1 VPVRRSRPQR
11 PKSIKEAFGPASQ
24 AEMYLHRALQEFH
37 HSANPPDLWG
47 PVDALHRNSIF
58 ETPQAIM
65 NARNRRLHFLRSS
78 VLFVALAA
86 EAFANELLDE
96 LLSRADFEALD
107 KLLTP
112 DKLLIGTRLAAAG
125 ESPLKRGAQPLQ
137 DVALLFR
144 TRNRLVHARPQG
156 GIAAWDRDV
165 EESDEQAIGPKAA
178 LTAILRVAE
187 TVALCTKLQKHPSLH
202 GGLAKMILYH
212 RGLLER
218 HQDLAGPKILD
229 VPSQDAAG
237 VPSLRDQM
245 MEAVAAAARE
255 RAASSGTGEDASASE
270 AVARGDPE
278 GLLRDADAL

>member
-1 VPVRRSRPQR
+1 MSVRRSRPQR
-11 PKSIKEAFGPASQ
+11 QKSIKEAFGPASQ

-47 PVDALHRNSIF
+47 AVDALHRSSIF
-58 ETPQAIM
+58 EAPQAIM
-65 NARNRRLHFLRSS
+65 DARNRRLHFLRSS
-78 VLFVALAA
+78 VLFASLAA
-86 EAFANELLDE
+86 EAFTNELLDE
-96 LLSRADFEALD
+96 LLSRADFEAVD
-107 KLLTP
+107 KLPTP
-112 DKLLIGTRLAAAG
+112 EKLLIGTRLAGAG
-125 ESPLKRGAQPLQ
+125 ESPLERGAQPLQ
-137 DVALLFR
+137 DVALLFK

-187 TVALCTKLQKHPSLH
+187 TVAMCTKLQKHPNLH

-229 VPSQDAAG
+229 VPSQDAPG
-237 VPSLRDQM
+237 VPPLRDQM
-245 MEAVAAAARE
+245 MEVVAAGAKR
-255 RAASSGTGEDASASE
+255 RAATSGTGEDASANDT
-270 AVARGDPE
+270 VGGGDPE
-278 GLLRDADAL
+278 DLLRDT